1 MFNNYSKH
9 VVKKSEES
17 LEMYRRQELL
27 KTFNFIRGRRLLF
40 SLVFFALFFILLFTA
55 QDNDIE
61 FMEDDLLVDAQ
72 GRRLTDLEDVLLS
85 PVQPISGRTIFFH
98 ETKRHSAGDQY
109 VLNFTTRVAC
119 SIESAALHNPNFK
132 VFVLFSS
139 SLRLP
144 KAGDR
149 RFAQLD
155 AILSYKNVQ
164 LRQVSLKQ
172 YAKDTPVEQWVQ
184 QGVLQRSRWDKVST
198 HIYIVSIMILLPLAF
213 SPSTPPI
220 CCAC

>member
-1 MFNNYSKH
+1 
-9 VVKKSEES
+9 
-17 LEMYRRQELL
+17 MYRRQELL

-40 SLVFFALFFILLFTA
+40 SLVFVALFFILLFTA

-61 FMEDDLLVDAQ
+61 FMEDDLLVDAE

-98 ETKRHSAGDQY
+98 ETKRHAPGDQY

-144 KAGDR
+144 KPGDR

-164 LRQVSLKQ
+164 LRQVSLRQ

-184 QGVLQRSRWDKVST
+184 QGVLQRSRLV
-198 HIYIVSIMILLPLAF
+198 MIL
-213 SPSTPPI
+213 THVYI
-220 CCAC
+220 